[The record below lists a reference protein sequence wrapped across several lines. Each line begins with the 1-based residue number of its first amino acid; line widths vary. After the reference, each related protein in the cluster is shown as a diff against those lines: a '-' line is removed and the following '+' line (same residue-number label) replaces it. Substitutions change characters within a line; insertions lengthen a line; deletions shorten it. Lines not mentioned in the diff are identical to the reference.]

1 MADGFNSVAQDTD
14 TAVAPS
20 FRACAGSG
28 GDTFGKLVLKELR
41 HADFEGMPG
50 DSEKGV
56 GIFIPATGMRSLT
69 KPTGVVT
76 LYRRHKESDIPETL
90 ESSDRRKM
98 KKN

>member
-1 MADGFNSVAQDTD
+1 LSCHSERQTPKRVGIAENVGN
-14 TAVAPS
+14 
-20 FRACAGSG
+20 
-28 GDTFGKLVLKELR
+28 TFGKLVLEELR

-50 DSEKGV
+50 DSKKGV
-56 GIFIPATGMRSLT
+56 GIFIPATGMRSLM

-76 LYRRHKESDIPETL
+76 LYRRHKESDIPETS